1 MTLSREQDRYLD
13 LFNITKY
20 TQDPNVYYNGR
31 KDDEKLKKV
40 IGTIKA
46 VRLA

>member
-1 MTLSREQDRYLD
+1 MTLSREQYRYLD

-20 TQDPNVYYNGR
+20 TQDPNVYYDGR
-31 KDDEKLKKV
+31 SDDEKLAKV

-46 VRLA
+46 VKIA

>member
-1 MTLSREQDRYLD
+1 MTKVRTSTRYLD
-13 LFNITKY
+13 LVNISKY

-31 KDDEKLKKV
+31 KDDEKLTKV

-46 VRLA
+46 VRIA

>member
-1 MTLSREQDRYLD
+1 MTKVRLDDRNLD
-13 LFNITKY
+13 LFDITKY
-20 TQDPNVYYNGR
+20 TNDPNVYYYGR
-31 KDDEKLKKV
+31 SDDEKLAKV